1 MPKRNANVEDNDSKK
16 FQKLSDREHILA
28 RPDMYCGSTSKVSK
42 TIHVMNKK
50 GEIEEKTVNISP
62 AMIQVICEAMMNASD
77 RVSARYEPNSNI
89 QIKTSKID
97 IDVSEDAQIS
107 VLNDGDGV
115 PCEYIEKYKM
125 YAPELIFGHLR
136 TSSNY
141 DDNEQRL
148 NVGRNGVGIK
158 TTNIFSKN
166 MSIETAV
173 SYTHLRAHETDSYL
187 VCRLLREKKDCNL

>member
-1 MPKRNANVEDNDSKK
+1 
-16 FQKLSDREHILA
+16 
-28 RPDMYCGSTSKVSK
+28 MYCGSTSKVSK

-62 AMIQVICEAMMNASD
+62 AMIQVICEAMM
-77 RVSARYEPNSNI
+77 VSARYEPNSNI

-136 TSSNY
+136 TSSMSG
-141 DDNEQRL
+141 EMVL
-148 NVGRNGVGIK
+148 VSK
-158 TTNIFSKN
+158 PLIFSQR
-166 MSIETAV
+166 I
-173 SYTHLRAHETDSYL
+173 
-187 VCRLLREKKDCNL
+187 CQ

>member
-1 MPKRNANVEDNDSKK
+1 
-16 FQKLSDREHILA
+16 
-28 RPDMYCGSTSKVSK
+28 
-42 TIHVMNKK
+42 MNKK

-97 IDVSEDAQIS
+97 IDISEDAQIS
-107 VLNDGDGV
+107 VLNDGHGV
-115 PCEYIEKYKM
+115 PCEYVEKYKM
-125 YAPELIFGHLR
+125 YAPVLFFAHLS

-166 MSIETAV
+166 MSIETV
-173 SYTHLRAHETDSYL
+173 DINNMKKYKQTFSDNMSVINKPKITTIKSGNPYT
-187 VCRLLREKKDCNL
+187 CLLYTSPSPRDGLLSRMPSSA